1 MAEKTGR
8 ELMQEYFDVV
18 NGDDALLS
26 IAYDLD
32 ILPEQI
38 LAHKKGLRE
47 LMTVVDFVQH
57 ERKEAEQRG
66 QQTERERV
74 LALVMEFVGVR
85 LSCGEFYIPR
95 DSLLDAIQRGDQPKG
110 LVVKPEVL
118 AAIDREREAR
128 EPKQERPDGVPE
140 FVYVEHDDD
149 AHNPVEGGI
158 AYDSP
163 LGDMCYRYRFDGIVQ
178 PTEKG

>member
-74 LALVMEFVGVR
+74 LALVREHLDLNVANESDRLVDFV
-85 LSCGEFYIPR
+85 I
-95 DSLLDAIQRGDQPKG
+95 AIQRGDKGAPQPSS
-110 LVVKPEVL
+110 
-118 AAIDREREAR
+118 
-128 EPKQERPDGVPE
+128 ERPEGVSEFIEVCGCPACLKGGMIFNYADGG
-140 FVYVEHDDD
+140 Y
-149 AHNPVEGGI
+149 GK
-158 AYDSP
+158 
-163 LGDMCYRYRFDGIVQ
+163 LRYRFEGIVK
-178 PTEKG
+178 PDEKG